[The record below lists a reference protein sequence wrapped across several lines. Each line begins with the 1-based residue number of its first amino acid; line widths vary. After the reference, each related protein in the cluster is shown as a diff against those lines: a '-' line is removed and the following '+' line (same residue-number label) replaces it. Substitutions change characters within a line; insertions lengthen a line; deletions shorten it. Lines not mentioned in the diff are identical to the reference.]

1 MKATV
6 LKILVNFP
14 PFLPLLLRIICRQ
27 LNLHS
32 CKESNYRFPI
42 PFLEK
47 NVKAHI
53 YPEASWLKECSS
65 RICQHRRLQWLP
77 LQLFSIN
84 DDHLKMC
91 ILCLDFQELSNF
103 SRLGRGRNPPF
114 FLCSDSEWPWAGY
127 VGNGNL
133 DKYSDSFFG
142 LHGQRTLLLFLING
156 K

>member
-1 MKATV
+1 MTKSIMKATV

-47 NVKAHI
+47 NVKADI

-84 DDHLKMC
+84 DDRSAHLLRTSTQLPTLISC
-91 ILCLDFQELSNF
+91 
-103 SRLGRGRNPPF
+103 
-114 FLCSDSEWPWAGY
+114 CSQTGI
-127 VGNGNL
+127 NR
-133 DKYSDSFFG
+133 
-142 LHGQRTLLLFLING
+142 HLI
-156 K
+156 KSIM